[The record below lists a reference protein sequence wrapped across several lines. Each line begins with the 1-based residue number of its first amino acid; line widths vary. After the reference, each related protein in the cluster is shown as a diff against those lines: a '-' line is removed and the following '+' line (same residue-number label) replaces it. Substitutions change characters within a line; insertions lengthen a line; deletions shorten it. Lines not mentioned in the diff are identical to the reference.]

1 MCDTG
6 LATGEW
12 RLSIISSPSIYLDCC
27 TNAHDGGGV
36 QQSPMPLSLQ
46 LVSHSSN
53 LTMDIS
59 LGPIHNLR
67 RGSFYDEAMLFGSQ
81 HLQGKYGNFI
91 KMSLDQN
98 VSVEMKMSDKILTT
112 AFARGLNSYLTET
125 KIKLCRFP
133 KSFKKYFK
141 VEPVLQKICDLL

>member
-1 MCDTG
+1 MKVTPTRRGGGGIASSFIMFGLVYRDKDKDNYKGNDREKKTNMCDTG

-12 RLSIISSPSIYLDCC
+12 RLSISSPSIYLDCC

-36 QQSPMPLSLQ
+36 QQSPLPLSLQ

-67 RGSFYDEAMLFGSQ
+67 RGSFYDEAMLFGS
-81 HLQGKYGNFI
+81 
-91 KMSLDQN
+91 
-98 VSVEMKMSDKILTT
+98 
-112 AFARGLNSYLTET
+112 
-125 KIKLCRFP
+125 
-133 KSFKKYFK
+133 
-141 VEPVLQKICDLL
+141 